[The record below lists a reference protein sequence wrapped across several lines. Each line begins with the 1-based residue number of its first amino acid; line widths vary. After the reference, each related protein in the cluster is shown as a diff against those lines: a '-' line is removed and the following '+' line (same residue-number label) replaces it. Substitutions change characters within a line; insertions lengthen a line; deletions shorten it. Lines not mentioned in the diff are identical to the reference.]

1 MEKFD
6 KPQKPR
12 EFLETRNIML
22 SYVTA
27 LAALALVAVYSYG
40 LRALIIIFISVL
52 TATACKKIC
61 EEISKSDYP
70 HGDLSGLATGLM
82 VALLLP
88 ASVPYY
94 IPFLTAVFA
103 VVVCTV
109 PFGTS
114 KNSPFVPALAAYCFA
129 ALCFGE
135 QIFSYPSVSSGIFN
149 IEKTGTSLTS
159 LLYSGTS
166 IKLNTATVLEII
178 TGQFPAALGTGFVI
192 MLLGALVF
200 LALRHPKNVIP
211 SVAFLVGASLFAVI
225 FPRVSTGAITS
236 LTMELCGGVILF
248 SAVFFMSY
256 PSVIPSRIVPSIA
269 WGLFGGIVCMA
280 FRHFGKTEDSAVF
293 GLLIMN
299 ATASLFD
306 ELPLTKREKKKIDE
320 NTPYEETTEAAGV
333 VPEKILNEIPDIDL
347 EEILAQEGLTEENTE
362 DNSPAEDLHTVLAA
376 AVTVTDSSD
385 GPTAIYL
392 KDKLAPH
399 LNDIKKTD
407 APFGSGG
414 DGNE

>member
-6 KPQKPR
+6 KPQKPK

-40 LRALIIIFISVL
+40 IQAFIIILISVL
-52 TATACKKIC
+52 SATVCKKIC

-70 HGDLSGLATGLM
+70 HKDLSGLATGLT

-94 IPFLTAVFA
+94 IPFFTAVFA

-109 PFGTS
+109 PFGTA

-135 QIFSYPSVSSGIFN
+135 QVFSYPSLSGGIFN
-149 IEKTGTSLTS
+149 IEKTGTSLTA

-178 TGQFPAALGTGFVI
+178 TGQFPSALGTGFVI

-211 SVAFLVGASLFAVI
+211 SVAFLLGASLIALV
-225 FPRVSTGAITS
+225 FPRVSTGALTS
-236 LTMELCGGVILF
+236 LTMEMCGGVILF
-248 SAVFFMSY
+248 AAVFFMSY
-256 PSVIPSRIVPSIA
+256 PSVIPSRIMPSMV
-269 WGLFGGIVCMA
+269 WGVFSGIVCMA

-299 ATASLFD
+299 AAAGFFD

-320 NTPYEETTEAAGV
+320 NTPYEETADAPSV
-333 VPEKILNEIPDIDL
+333 VPEEILNKIPDIDL
-347 EEILAQEGLTEENTE
+347 EEILAQKGFTEENTE
-362 DNSPAEDLHTVLAA
+362 ESISAEDLHTAFSP
-376 AVTVTDSSD
+376 D
-385 GPTAIYL
+385 
-392 KDKLAPH
+392 
-399 LNDIKKTD
+399 NDIKKTD

>member
-6 KPQKPR
+6 KPQKPK

-40 LRALIIIFISVL
+40 IRAVIIILISVL
-52 TATACKKIC
+52 TATVCKKIC

-70 HGDLSGLATGLM
+70 HRDLSGLATGLM

-94 IPFLTAVFA
+94 IPFFTAVFA

-109 PFGTS
+109 PFGTA
-114 KNSPFVPALAAYCFA
+114 KNSPFVPALASYCFA
-129 ALCFGE
+129 ALCFGDKV
-135 QIFSYPSVSSGIFN
+135 FSYPSLSGGILN

-178 TGQFPAALGTGFVI
+178 TGQFPSALGTGFVI

-211 SVAFLVGASLFAVI
+211 SVAFLLGASLFALI
-225 FPRVSTGAITS
+225 FPRVSTGALTS

-248 SAVFFMSY
+248 AAVFFMSY
-256 PSVIPSRIVPSIA
+256 PSVIPSRILPSIV
-269 WGLFGGIVCMA
+269 WGLLSGIVCMA
-280 FRHFGKTEDSAVF
+280 FRYFGKTEDSAVF

-299 ATASLFD
+299 AAAGFFD

-320 NTPYEETTEAAGV
+320 NTPYEETTDASGV
-333 VPEKILNEIPDIDL
+333 VPEEILNKIPDIDL
-347 EEILAQEGLTEENTE
+347 EEILAQKDFTEENKE
-362 DNSPAEDLHTVLAA
+362 ENVSAEDLHTAF
-376 AVTVTDSSD
+376 TPENEIEETD
-385 GPTAIYL
+385 I
-392 KDKLAPH
+392 
-399 LNDIKKTD
+399 
-407 APFGSGG
+407 PFGSGG

>member
-6 KPQKPR
+6 KPQKPK

-40 LRALIIIFISVL
+40 IRAVIIILISVL
-52 TATACKKIC
+52 TATVCKKIC

-70 HGDLSGLATGLM
+70 HRDLSGIATGLM

-94 IPFLTAVFA
+94 IPFFTAVFA

-109 PFGTS
+109 PFGTA

-129 ALCFGE
+129 ALCFGDKV
-135 QIFSYPSVSSGIFN
+135 FSYPSLSGGILN

-178 TGQFPAALGTGFVI
+178 TGQFPSALGTGFVI
-192 MLLGALVF
+192 MLLGALIF

-211 SVAFLVGASLFAVI
+211 SVAFLLGASLFALI
-225 FPRVSTGAITS
+225 FPRVSTGALTS
-236 LTMELCGGVILF
+236 LTMEMCGGVILF
-248 SAVFFMSY
+248 AAVFFMSY
-256 PSVIPSRIVPSIA
+256 PSVIPSRILPSIV
-269 WGLFGGIVCMA
+269 WGVLSGIVCMA

-293 GLLIMN
+293 GILIMN
-299 ATASLFD
+299 AAAGFFD

-320 NTPYEETTEAAGV
+320 NTPYEETADASGV
-333 VPEKILNEIPDIDL
+333 VPEEILNKIPDIDL
-347 EEILAQEGLTEENTE
+347 EEILAQKDFTEENKE
-362 DNSPAEDLHTVLAA
+362 ENVSAEDLHTAF
-376 AVTVTDSSD
+376 TPENEIEETD
-385 GPTAIYL
+385 I
-392 KDKLAPH
+392 
-399 LNDIKKTD
+399 
-407 APFGSGG
+407 PFGSGG